1 MAITIGIGGE
11 SGSGKTTSLKSIH
24 EGNGE
29 FTPKNVFYINA
40 DKKELPFRNWRNVWK
55 KELGNYLESSDISSI
70 KTWLKKVNDK
80 APHIR
85 AVIID
90 TINGIMM
97 DREMMESRSLNYDK
111 WYDLAKDIYELIS
124 ISNNEMRSD
133 LMIVFMTHIALYTDV
148 DGKEKKCIVTNG
160 RKLEKIRLES
170 KLPIMIYTYVDT
182 EEEGHNKYMFQVKPI
197 NSTAKTPLEMY
208 QEDTITVPNDLN
220 EVLKIID
227 NFYNGEPA

>member
-1 MAITIGIGGE
+1 M
-11 SGSGKTTSLKSIH
+11 SIH

-40 DKKELPFRNWRNVWK
+40 DKKELPFRGWRQVWK
-55 KELGNYLESSDISSI
+55 KELGNYLESSDTSTI

-80 APHIR
+80 APHIK
-85 AVIID
+85 AIVVD
-90 TINGIMM
+90 TINGIMT

-124 ISNNEMRSD
+124 IANNEMRHD

-182 EEEGHNKYMFQVKPI
+182 EEEGKAKYMFQVKPI
-197 NSTAKTPLEMY
+197 NSTAKTPLGMY
-208 QEDTITVPNDLN
+208 DEETITVPNDLGELLTIVN
-220 EVLKIID
+220 Q
-227 NFYNGEPA
+227 FYNAAGNTE